1 MSFTNLVIQPPI
13 IAHRGASLYAPEN
26 TLAAFRK
33 AKTLGI
39 NWVEFDVMLSA
50 DDEPIIIH
58 DETLERTTNG
68 KGKVSRRKFLASS
81 TALASAVG
89 ALSGVGSA
97 QQGQESARSVSD
109 RARAIRV
116 RLTWHLMCRT
126 LVPSGRPPPMRER
139 CRRLSIRFRFRTSAF
154 TREDGLAR

>member
-1 MSFTNLVIQPPI
+1 MRSDQ
-13 IAHRGASLYAPEN
+13 
-26 TLAAFRK
+26 
-33 AKTLGI
+33 
-39 NWVEFDVMLSA
+39 
-50 DDEPIIIH
+50 
-58 DETLERTTNG
+58 TNG

-126 LVPSGRPPPMRER
+126 PVPSGRPPPMRTFAQAPSPGR
-139 CRRLSIRFRFRTSAF
+139 MVSRGDSARVAGF
-154 TREDGLAR
+154 QIDSWG